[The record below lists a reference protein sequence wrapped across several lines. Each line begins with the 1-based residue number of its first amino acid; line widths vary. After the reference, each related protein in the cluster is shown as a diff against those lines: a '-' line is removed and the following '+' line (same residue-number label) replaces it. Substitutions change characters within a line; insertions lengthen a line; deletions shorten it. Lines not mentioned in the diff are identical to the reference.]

1 MNVHERSR
9 TVREQSIV
17 REHVTLNEEIRKL
30 SNKQTNK
37 RCSRTVHEQI
47 YKHQTLKR
55 FPPVKSGI
63 RAHVRTCHV
72 HKPSKIILLY
82 LKNHWT
88 DRAQIWY
95 ARRDSLAKRFGI
107 DKRGVHPHVR
117 T

>member
-47 YKHQTLKR
+47 YKHQTLEFR
-55 FPPVKSGI
+55 PGI
-63 RAHVRTCHV
+63 GSVGLNFASLVE
-72 HKPSKIILLY
+72 KL
-82 LKNHWT
+82 T
-88 DRAQIWY
+88 D
-95 ARRDSLAKRFGI
+95 
-107 DKRGVHPHVR
+107 V
-117 T
+117 

>member
-47 YKHQTLKR
+47 YKHQTLVNSQTNVYNI
-55 FPPVKSGI
+55 P
-63 RAHVRTCHV
+63 
-72 HKPSKIILLY
+72 
-82 LKNHWT
+82 
-88 DRAQIWY
+88 
-95 ARRDSLAKRFGI
+95 RRLHDVSRMF
-107 DKRGVHPHVR
+107 
-117 T
+117 